1 MADIRHVTDTFAVA
15 PQISLSDLSELA
27 ALGFKRIVNNRPD
40 GEQPGQPS
48 SAEFATAAQAL
59 GLDYLHIPFQG
70 GPGRE
75 QLAQTEAWARD
86 PAPKTLAFCR
96 SGTRSITVWGL
107 AQLKLGASPEAIID
121 QAAAAG
127 YDLSGIAH

>member
-70 GPGRE
+70 GPGLR
-75 QLAQTEAWARD
+75 LGPATLRRKPWRFVG
-86 PAPKTLAFCR
+86 PAPARSR
-96 SGTRSITVWGL
+96 SGAL
-107 AQLKLGASPEAIID
+107 PN
-121 QAAAAG
+121 
-127 YDLSGIAH
+127 